1 MSKSFWFI
9 LSYLIISL
17 ILLKIFP
24 TIVGSLVIALF
35 FTILIDVIASYLEKI
50 KISRKITVPLASL
63 IFYGAIVYAFYNLI
77 PITIEESTKA
87 FEVLKNINFTTIP
100 GKTGD
105 VVNTLLDTAGKYLNN
120 IIIQLAGYLAS
131 NLSNYITVALL
142 LIVASGYMAI
152 ASKRLW
158 KSIDKFFPNSELKY
172 TKKFLIKTYD
182 DLRKFVSGQMITAL
196 FVGIITWFLALILGF
211 PYSIFLGILAG
222 ITDFIPYLGVFI
234 TAFPLILLGFTNF
247 GLMGIIKGLIIL
259 IVANQIETWILSP
272 RISGGKVNLNWFLI
286 LVSMFM
292 FAQTFGVVGVLITVP
307 LLIVFR
313 NLWNMYII
321 KYLKKI

>member
-9 LSYLIISL
+9 ISYLIIFL

-50 KISRKITVPLASL
+50 KISRKITAPLAAL
-63 IFYGAIVYAFYNLI
+63 LFYGAIVYAFYSLI

-87 FEVLKNINFTTIP
+87 FEVLKGINFNSIP
-100 GKTGD
+100 GKTGE
-105 VVNTLLDTAGKYLNN
+105 VVNTLLDTAGKYLNDL
-120 IIIQLAGYLAS
+120 IIQLARYLAS
-131 NLSNYITVALL
+131 NISNYITVALL

-158 KSIDKFFPNSELKY
+158 LSIDKFFPNSEIKY
-172 TKKFLIKTYD
+172 TKKFLLKTYS
-182 DLRKFVSGQMITAL
+182 DLRKFVSGQIITAL
-196 FVGIITWFLALILGF
+196 FVGLITWFMALILGF
-211 PYSIFLGILAG
+211 PYAIFLGILAG

-247 GLMGIIKGLIIL
+247 ELIGIIKALIIL
-259 IVANQIETWILSP
+259 ITANQIETWILSP
-272 RISGGKVNLNWFLI
+272 RISGEKLI
-286 LVSMFM
+286 LIGSLF
-292 FAQTFGVVGVLITVP
+292 
-307 LLIVFR
+307 
-313 NLWNMYII
+313 
-321 KYLKKI
+321 